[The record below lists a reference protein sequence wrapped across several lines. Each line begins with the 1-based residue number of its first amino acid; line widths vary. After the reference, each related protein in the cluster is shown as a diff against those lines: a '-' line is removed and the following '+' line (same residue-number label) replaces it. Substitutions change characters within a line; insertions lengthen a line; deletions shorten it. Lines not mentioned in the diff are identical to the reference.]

1 MHHESTLE
9 KACTSKALESRRL
22 LAHAQG
28 HRQTWRHTTTAAA
41 SAASGRDAVP
51 ACRTSHDMPIAT
63 MPKAIMWA
71 CIQKRLCTYVAHA
84 FSHMKR
90 RIHACVTCTCVAHAF
105 SHMRR
110 RIHACVTCTYVAHA
124 FRHMRRRIHACVTCT
139 YVAHAFPDE
148 CAPFPRLRKL
158 VQAQEGV
165 MYLKIEGLVK
175 GQVAQ

>member
-84 FSHMKR
+84 FSHM
-90 RIHACVTCTCVAHAF
+90 
-105 SHMRR
+105 
-110 RIHACVTCTYVAHA
+110 
-124 FRHMRRRIHACVTCT
+124 RRRIHACVTCT

>member
-90 RIHACVTCTCVAHAF
+90 RIHACVTCT
-105 SHMRR
+105 
-110 RIHACVTCTYVAHA
+110 YVAHA